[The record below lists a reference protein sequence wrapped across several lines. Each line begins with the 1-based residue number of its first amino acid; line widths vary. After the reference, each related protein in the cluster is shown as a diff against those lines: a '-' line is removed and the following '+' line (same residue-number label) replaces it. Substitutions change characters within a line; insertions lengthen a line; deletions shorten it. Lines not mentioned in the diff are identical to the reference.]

1 MMAPIIIIPIRAS
14 IVIIAHIC
22 DYFVVDAGG
31 GLMSSIDL
39 SKSRKSLY
47 RRRMVMAFESRVVG
61 VTPRSSSPG
70 RPLVGTLER

>member
-1 MMAPIIIIPIRAS
+1 MMAPTNQCDTRAPS
-14 IVIIAHIC
+14 YLVG
-22 DYFVVDAGG
+22 YFVVEAGGG

-47 RRRMVMAFESRVVG
+47 RRRMVMAFESKVVG

>member
-1 MMAPIIIIPIRAS
+1 MMAPTNQCDTRAS
-14 IVIIAHIC
+14 SYLVG
-22 DYFVVDAGG
+22 YFAVEAGGG

-47 RRRMVMAFESRVVG
+47 RRRMVMAFESKVVG